1 MCIAV
6 YGECGRA
13 FCDHGVKRVWG
24 LQWSLGHGFIG
35 LEWGM
40 GFISSAGPSCQ
51 RGLCIVRCGSNP
63 LGFWDVP
70 HLL

>member
-1 MCIAV
+1 
-6 YGECGRA
+6 
-13 FCDHGVKRVWG
+13 
-24 LQWSLGHGFIG
+24 
-35 LEWGM
+35 M

-63 LGFWDVP
+63 VGFWDVP